1 MDYCA
6 AERGIYFQEK
16 VRERGIAD
24 WGRTKTLAD
33 ELGVSYAASKG
44 WFEGAIPRSPDDIVK
59 VADYLGLDIGEW
71 ISGRKSTSIKR
82 GKLDQSVRIVKEFEA
97 QANIMLTP
105 EQMAE
110 LITHAYFDTGA
121 GNGMLSQM
129 ASMFNFSAKK
139 EVEHGEK

>member
-1 MDYCA
+1 MSYGA
-6 AERGIYFQEK
+6 TERGMYFQDK

-24 WGRTKTLAD
+24 WGRTKSLAD
-33 ELGVSYAASKG
+33 QLSVSYAASKG

-59 VADYLGLDIGEW
+59 VADYLGLDISEW
-71 ISGRKSTSIKR
+71 ISGRKSTSIER
-82 GKLDQSVRIVKEFEA
+82 SKLDQSVRIVKEFEKE
-97 QANIMLTP
+97 ANIILSP

-129 ASMFNFSAKK
+129 ASMFDFSTKK
-139 EVEHGEK
+139 EVDISE

>member
-1 MDYCA
+1 MNYGA
-6 AERGIYFQEK
+6 TERGIYFQER
-16 VRERGIAD
+16 VRQRGIAD

-33 ELGVSYAASKG
+33 ALSVSYAAAKG

-59 VADYLGLDIGEW
+59 VADHLGLDIGEW
-71 ISGRKSTSIKR
+71 ISGRKSTSIER
-82 GKLDQSVRIVKEFEA
+82 GKLDESVRLVKEFER
-97 QANIMLTP
+97 QANISLTP

-129 ASMFNFSAKK
+129 ASMFDFSTKK
-139 EVEHGEK
+139 EVKSGD

>member
-1 MDYCA
+1 MNYGA
-6 AERGIYFQEK
+6 TERGIYFQEK
-16 VRERGIAD
+16 VRQRGIAD

-33 ELGVSYAASKG
+33 ALSVSYAAAKG

-59 VADYLGLDIGEW
+59 VADHLGLDIGEW
-71 ISGRKSTSIKR
+71 ISGRKSTSIER
-82 GKLDQSVRIVKEFEA
+82 GKLDESVRLVKEFER
-97 QANIMLTP
+97 QANISLTP

-129 ASMFNFSAKK
+129 ASMFDFSTKK
-139 EVEHGEK
+139 EVKSGD